1 MRFPHDA
8 CILSEVKTQ
17 VSHGELHDNIIICHK
32 MAYETQV
39 FRSVKQSA
47 KKKSPDFIN
56 AVRLSLSNSNTLK

>member
-1 MRFPHDA
+1 MQCAHECLREVEGEMRFPHDA

-47 KKKSPDFIN
+47 K
-56 AVRLSLSNSNTLK
+56 